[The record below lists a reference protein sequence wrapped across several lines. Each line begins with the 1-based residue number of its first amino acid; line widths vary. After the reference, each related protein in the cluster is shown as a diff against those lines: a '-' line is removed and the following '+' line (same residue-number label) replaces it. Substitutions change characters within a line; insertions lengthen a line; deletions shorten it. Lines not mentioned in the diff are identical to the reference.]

1 MIKKI
6 FLMGLIVLMGCSLFS
21 GSGIAADSVTIPIV
35 CELSGPGAPSGMR
48 WERGVLMAV
57 EDINTSGGMLGKKI
71 ETFSLDTKT
80 EAPVS
85 VAAMRKVI
93 ERKPFVVMGPV
104 YSGSA
109 IACMGVLRDAG
120 VPQFVGSESPSIT
133 NQGNPNIF
141 LTSYNAG
148 LSMQKV
154 IKWLTEVLKVKNM
167 AIIYA
172 NSEMGKGGRDALIK
186 LLAPKGVK
194 IVADI
199 GTEMG
204 QADFTGEL
212 ARVKRSGADTLFIYS
227 HEEESGRMLV
237 QEHEMGIDKLMRIVG
252 HVTLITEN
260 VLKLAKDASNGIM
273 GQVEFSGYAAQL
285 KPLTEKY
292 LKKYGDL
299 PDHNF
304 YKAYIGLQVVNA
316 AVKETGSFDQQ
327 KIRDYLHKR
336 TLCVKN
342 HPGIMMD
349 VYYDENGDLDRESFL
364 VRVENQK
371 HVITGVLGP
380 LHAERFGVCKK

>member
-1 MIKKI
+1 MKWRV
-6 FLMGLIVLMGCSLFS
+6 FLTGLMVMVSGSLFLAF
-21 GSGIAADSVTIPIV
+21 GMAAEPVTVPIV
-35 CELSGPGAPSGMR
+35 CELTGSGAPSGMR

-57 EDINTSGGMLGKKI
+57 EDLNASGGMAGRRI

-85 VAAMRKVI
+85 VAAMRRVI

-109 IACMGVLRDAG
+109 IACMGVLQQAG

-133 NQGNPNIF
+133 KQGNPNIF
-141 LTSYNAG
+141 LTSYNAA

-186 LLAPKGVK
+186 LLEPKGVK
-194 IVADI
+194 IVADL

-204 QADFTGEL
+204 QSDFTGEL
-212 ARVKRSGADTLFIYS
+212 VRVKASGADTLFIYH
-227 HEEESGRMLV
+227 HEEESARLLI
-237 QEHEMGIDKLMRIVG
+237 QIQQLGIEKMMRIVG

-260 VLKLAKDASNGIM
+260 VLKLAKEASNGVM
-273 GQVEFSGYAAQL
+273 GQVEFSGYAAPMKL
-285 KPLTEKY
+285 LSEKY
-292 LKKYGDL
+292 AKKYGEL

-304 YKAYIGLQVVNA
+304 YKAYIGLQVINA
-316 AVKETGSFDQQ
+316 VVKETGSFDQQ
-327 KIRDYLHKR
+327 KLRDYLHNR

-342 HPGIMMD
+342 HPRILMD
-349 VYYDENGDLDRESFL
+349 VHYDQNGDLDRESFL
-364 VRVENQK
+364 VKVENQK

-380 LHAERFGVCKK
+380 LSPEWVGQCKK